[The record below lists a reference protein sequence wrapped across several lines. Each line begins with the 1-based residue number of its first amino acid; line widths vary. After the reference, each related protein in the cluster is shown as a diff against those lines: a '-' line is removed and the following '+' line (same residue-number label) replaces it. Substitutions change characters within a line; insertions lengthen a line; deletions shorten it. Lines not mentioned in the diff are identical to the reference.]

1 MHLKTRPLGFKPVA
15 KNSSETSAQDTSGG
29 VSFEGTPGNNGNG
42 APSPC
47 PSGTLD
53 SFVSDDKVVDAEIR
67 WVLKNVMSTYSF
79 RSPDDIVELF
89 TKMFP
94 NSAIANAKSFRL
106 KKDKCI
112 YFINYDIAP
121 HFQSLLLTG
130 VNDSEFYCI
139 SFDER
144 LNSFMQKGQM
154 DLVVNYWDNVVNQTR
169 TRYRG
174 STFVG
179 HAHHRDL
186 FEHFNSSLGSL
197 DISKLLQVAMDGPNV
212 NWLFYKELV
221 NYQAENDT
229 SKLVPTGSCGFHAV
243 HGSP

>member
-1 MHLKTRPLGFKPVA
+1 MKH
-15 KNSSETSAQDTSGG
+15 SSEASAQGTSGG
-29 VSFEGTPGNNGNG
+29 VPFDETPANNGNG
-42 APSPC
+42 APSPD

-79 RSPDDIVELF
+79 RSSYDIAELF
-89 TKMFP
+89 AKMFP
-94 NSAIANAKSFRL
+94 DRAIANAKSFRL

-112 YFINYDIAP
+112 YFLNYGIAP

-144 LNSFMQKGQM
+144 LNSVMQKGQM
-154 DLVVNYWDNVVNQTR
+154 DLVENYWDNAVNQTC
-169 TRYRG
+169 TRYLG

-179 HAHHRDL
+179 RVGHRDL

-197 DISKLLQVAMDGPNV
+197 DKSKLLQVAMDGPNV

-221 NYQAENDT
+221 NYRAENDMD
-229 SKLVPTGSCGFHAV
+229 KLVPTGSGGLHSV
-243 HGSP
+243 HGALETGEKKTDWKI